1 MSRDKWPE
9 LRAKMDAIFATKTRE
24 EWTKIL
30 EGSDACAAPVVSLS
44 EAPNHPHLAA
54 RKTFVDYEG
63 GVQPAPAPRFSRTV
77 SAIQH
82 SAAVSPVSATDVL
95 SRWSSKTAT
104 RASA

>member
-1 MSRDKWPE
+1 
-9 LRAKMDAIFATKTRE
+9 
-24 EWTKIL
+24 
-30 EGSDACAAPVVSLS
+30 VVGLF

-54 RKTFVDYEG
+54 RKTFIEDEG

-82 SAAVSPVSATDVL
+82 SAAVSPVSASDVL
-95 SRWSSKTAT
+95 SRLGGKTAA

>member
-1 MSRDKWPE
+1 
-9 LRAKMDAIFATKTRE
+9 
-24 EWTKIL
+24 
-30 EGSDACAAPVVSLS
+30 VVSLS
-44 EAPNHPHLAA
+44 EAPSHPHLAA
-54 RKTFVDYEG
+54 RKTFVDYDG

-95 SRWSSKTAT
+95 SRWSNKTAA